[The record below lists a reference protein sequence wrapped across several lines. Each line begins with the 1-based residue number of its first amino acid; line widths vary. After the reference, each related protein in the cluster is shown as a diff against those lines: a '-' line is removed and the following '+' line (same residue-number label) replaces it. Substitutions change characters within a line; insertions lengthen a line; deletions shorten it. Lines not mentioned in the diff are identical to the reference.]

1 VKNICCVIIRSFTA
15 EGDGK
20 SIMEVWNERGSSGII
35 DVVNAIGVADC
46 LSKLIASNRR
56 KFNCPVV

>member
-1 VKNICCVIIRSFTA
+1 
-15 EGDGK
+15 
-20 SIMEVWNERGSSGII
+20 MEVWNERGSSGII
-35 DVVNAIGVADC
+35 DVVNAIGVADG